1 MMLTVAALAL
11 RKNRKTMSHGFAHL
25 GLATHDM
32 AATICFYEGMLG
44 FRRVADIQN
53 QVHGGGVV
61 RMVYFECGDEQ
72 FLVFMECKG
81 VEGIP
86 ADFDTGINGALR
98 VPAGLYH
105 FALKVKSVEALEEK
119 KAALSG
125 RGLEVSNTVDHGYAR
140 SIFLR
145 DPNNL
150 QVEFCC
156 MTRPFHAGD
165 LHEEVQVEVAAS
177 PHQG

>member
-1 MMLTVAALAL
+1 MEHREMP
-11 RKNRKTMSHGFAHL
+11 HGFSHL

-32 AATICFYEGMLG
+32 AATIEFYEGKLG
-44 FRRVADIQN
+44 FRCVADIRNHVQD
-53 QVHGGGVV
+53 GGVV
-61 RMVYFECGDEQ
+61 RMVYIECGEEQ

-81 VEGIP
+81 VNGIP
-86 ADFDTGINGALR
+86 DDFDTGVNGALG

-105 FALKVKSVEALEEK
+105 FAFKVESIEALEEK
-119 KAALSG
+119 KEALSG
-125 RGLEVSNTVDHGYAR
+125 RGLEISKTVDHGYAR

-156 MTRPFHAGD
+156 MTRPFTHDD
-165 LHEEVQVEVAAS
+165 LHQEAQVEIAKGRQNPANIQ
-177 PHQG
+177 H

>member
-1 MMLTVAALAL
+1 
-11 RKNRKTMSHGFAHL
+11 MSLGFAHV

-32 AATICFYEGMLG
+32 SATIAFYEGLLG

-53 QVHGGGVV
+53 YVHGGGVV
-61 RMVYFECGDEQ
+61 RMVYFECGEEQ

-86 ADFDTGINGALR
+86 PNFDTGINGALG
-98 VPAGLYH
+98 VPSGLYH
-105 FALKVKSVEALEEK
+105 FAFKVPSAEALEAK
-119 KAALSG
+119 KAELTRCS
-125 RGLEVSNTVDHGYAR
+125 LEVSETVDHGYAR

-156 MTRPFHAGD
+156 MMRPFRPGD
-165 LHEEVQVEVAAS
+165 LHQEAEVEVAPTA
-177 PHQG
+177 QKTADAQL

>member
-1 MMLTVAALAL
+1 MFQGF
-11 RKNRKTMSHGFAHL
+11 SHF

-32 AATICFYEGMLG
+32 AATIAFYEGLLG

-53 QVHGGGVV
+53 QVRRGGVV
-61 RMVYFECGDEQ
+61 RMVYFECGEEQ

-86 ADFDTGINGALR
+86 GDFDTGINRALG

-105 FALKVKSVEALEEK
+105 LAFKVKSAEALEEK

-125 RGLEVSNTVDHGYAR
+125 RGLDVSNTVDHGYAR
-140 SIFLR
+140 SIFLF

-150 QVEFCC
+150 QIEFCF
-156 MTRPFHAGD
+156 MTRPFHPGD
-165 LHEEVQVEVAAS
+165 LHHEVQVEVAAGPRHPGS
-177 PHQG
+177 SQP